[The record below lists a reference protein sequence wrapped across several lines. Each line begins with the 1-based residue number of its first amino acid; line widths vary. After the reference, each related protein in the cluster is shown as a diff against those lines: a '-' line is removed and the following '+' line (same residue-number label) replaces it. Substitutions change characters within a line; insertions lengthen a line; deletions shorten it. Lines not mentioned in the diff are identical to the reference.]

1 MSTLATLYNNLPT
14 LGEADDKFV
23 DRVNVFAK
31 VGPLLAKYDN
41 RFGLCLV
48 HAHCSLTDGETMVAE
63 GNVSEPVKDAS
74 CYPER
79 WLATGEAY
87 EFNKECTEVPPA
99 ALFDEFRSVV
109 GDMIAVLGLYHVGNV
124 TPGTVLLE
132 HTEGRKNIV
141 EAVDVGMGDTKDIVQ
156 TGWLPDAKDPVTMAC
171 MIICDSRTTRIGVK
185 HKDTKS
191 HLRVKDVQG

>member
-23 DRVNVFAK
+23 DRANIFAK

-41 RFGLCLV
+41 KFGLYLV
-48 HAHCSLTDGETMVAE
+48 HAHCSLEDGEKMVAS

-87 EFNKECTEVPPA
+87 EFNTEHTEVPPA
-99 ALFDEFRSVV
+99 ALFVEFRSLV
-109 GDMIAVLGLYHVGNV
+109 GDMTAVLGLYYAGNV
-124 TPGTVLLE
+124 TPGMMLLE

-141 EAVDVGMGDTKDIVQ
+141 EAIDVGIGNTKDAVP
-156 TGWLPDAKDPVTMAC
+156 TAWLPDAKDPVTMAC
-171 MIICDSRTTRIGVK
+171 VIECDTRITRTGSA
-185 HKDTKS
+185 HKDTRS
-191 HLRVKDVQG
+191 HRPL